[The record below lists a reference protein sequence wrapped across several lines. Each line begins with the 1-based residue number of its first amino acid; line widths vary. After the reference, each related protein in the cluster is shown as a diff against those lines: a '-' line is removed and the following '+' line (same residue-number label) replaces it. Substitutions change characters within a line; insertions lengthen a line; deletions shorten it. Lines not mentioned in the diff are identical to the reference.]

1 MLSMHPVRR
10 LLLFIPVFALVAW
23 PVFAA
28 DLQTASENSVRA
40 VLLYNFLTFADL
52 PGNGDGQKPLR
63 ICVAARDPELL
74 VAMERLQDRQVRG
87 RPLSVQG
94 FRPDLHCDAI
104 YLDSRARWQAMSE
117 GPVAPRALTVGFYP
131 GFVEDGGIVEVG
143 FQDGRARFDI
153 NLAAARRAGIRLYP
167 QLLRLA
173 RRVLE

>member
-1 MLSMHPVRR
+1 MHPLRP
-10 LLLFIPVFALVAW
+10 LLLFLLSLVLAAW
-23 PVFAA
+23 PALAA
-28 DLQTASENSVRA
+28 DPEMASENAVRA
-40 VLLYNFLTFADL
+40 VLLYNFLSFADL
-52 PGNGDGQKPLR
+52 PGNGGGQKALH

-94 FRPDLHCDAI
+94 FRPDIHCDAI
-104 YLDSRARWQAMSE
+104 YLDSRARWQAIGD
-117 GPVAPRALTVGFYP
+117 GPGASRALTVGFYP
-131 GFVEDGGIVEVG
+131 GFVNDGGIVEVG
-143 FQDGRARFDI
+143 FQEGRARFDI